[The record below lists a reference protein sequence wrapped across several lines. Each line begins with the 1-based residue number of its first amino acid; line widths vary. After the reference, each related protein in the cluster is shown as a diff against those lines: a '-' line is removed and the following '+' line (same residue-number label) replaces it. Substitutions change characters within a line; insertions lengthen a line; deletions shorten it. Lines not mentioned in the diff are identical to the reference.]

1 MSVALEAL
9 QRLREG
15 NRRFVEDMRRG
26 QKHDVCLR
34 AVGMAADQH
43 PFAIVIG
50 CADSRVP
57 VEFVFDQGFGELFV
71 VRVAGNIVG
80 RSQIGS
86 VELAAEKFETR
97 LVVVMGHTRCGSI
110 GAALDRIRHP
120 QDSASSPELCSL
132 LDDVRP
138 SVEAAMAEHP
148 DDEDAMCRVAV
159 RHNVHAAVERLRRG
173 SALLERLGRDDGLL
187 VVGAEYDLNSGEVD
201 FFDGVPVETT

>member
-1 MSVALEAL
+1 MTAALQAL

-97 LVVVMGHTRCGSI
+97 LVVVMGHSRCGSVA
-110 GAALDRIRHP
+110 AALDRIRHP
-120 QDSASSPELCSL
+120 DDETCSPELCSL

-138 SVEAAMAEHP
+138 SVEAAMAAGHG
-148 DDEDAMCRVAV
+148 DDAAMQRDAIR
-159 RHNVHAAVERLRRG
+159 RNVHAAVERLCTG
-173 SALLERLGRDDGLL
+173 SALLQRLIRDEGLL
-187 VVGAEYDLNSGEVD
+187 VVGAEYDLDSGEVE
-201 FFDGVPVETT
+201 FFEGVPVTV